1 MMRSR
6 PTQILERPSQSARL
20 RARPGTN
27 PRDKHLKAFRSII
40 LALTAVFALAQI
52 PAQAQNIQA
61 GREYIVLDPP
71 RAVATGPKIE
81 ILEFFYYGCPVCYE
95 FQPLFSR
102 WLNQAPEYIALRRIP
117 AVGNESQDTFAK
129 LFHSLEATGQIGR
142 LHWPIYDNYH
152 FDGVKLNEEAVLV
165 DWVTRN
171 GVDREQFQAAFA
183 SDAVKAK
190 MAETEE
196 MMKAMNIRGV
206 PTIVIDGKYL
216 TSARLAGGTR
226 RLPQVIDQLVKQARG
241 ERPN

>member
-1 MMRSR
+1 M
-6 PTQILERPSQSARL
+6 
-20 RARPGTN
+20 
-27 PRDKHLKAFRSII
+27 HLNAIRSIV
-40 LALTAVFALAQI
+40 LALMAMFLLGQGVASAQT
-52 PAQAQNIQA
+52 IQA
-61 GREYIVLDPP
+61 GREYLVLDPP
-71 RAVATGPKIE
+71 RAVASGPRIE
-81 ILEFFYYGCPVCYE
+81 VLEFFYYGCPVCYE

-102 WLNQAPEYIALRRIP
+102 WLNQAPEYVALRRIP

-129 LFHSLEATGQIGR
+129 LFHSLETLGHIAR
-142 LHWPIYDNYH
+142 LHWPIYDNFH
-152 FDGVKLNEEAVLV
+152 FDGVKLNEEAVLL

-171 GVDREQFQAAFA
+171 GVNREQFQAAFA
-183 SDAVKAK
+183 SDEVKNK
-190 MAETEE
+190 LTETDE